1 MFIILATSSTLYT
14 LLSKKK
20 KNIKKWVS
28 MLGNKYTSITHHI
41 TLYNI

>member
-20 KNIKKWVS
+20 KHKK
-28 MLGNKYTSITHHI
+28 MGFNAG
-41 TLYNI
+41 